1 MGDTINGQT
10 IALPPQ
16 LADKLA
22 LAQQAWRSRENTQR
36 LWSKDAS
43 LWTGRDEGAWLGW
56 LDIVG
61 DELRDA
67 AQLRGFGHELR
78 DSGFSD
84 VLLLGMG
91 GSSLGPEVLA
101 KSLGSAPGYP
111 KLHVLDSTDPDQVRR
126 FESGIDVARTAF
138 IVSSKSGTTL
148 EPNVLMD
155 YFFAR
160 VSDAIGDAA
169 GRNFVA
175 ITDPGSQLQKTAEDR
190 GFRHVFFGV
199 PSIGGRFSVLSKFG
213 LVPLAASGHDVR
225 TFLELAAA
233 MAKACG
239 PKAPPAENPGVSLGL
254 TIGVLA
260 LNGRDKLTVLAS
272 PSIAAFGAWIEQ
284 LVAESTGKKGRGVI
298 PIADEPLGDV
308 SAYGTDRLF
317 VYLRDEGQP
326 DAAQDNAADALER
339 GGHPLVRIRLHSPA
353 AIAQEFFRFEIA
365 TAVAG
370 AILGINPFDQPDVE
384 ASKVATRAV
393 TEAFEK
399 TGALPRETP
408 AFEKNGVALYTD
420 PDNAEKLRKLGA
432 AATLESWLKA
442 HFARL
447 NSGDYFALI
456 AYLDATAARL
466 TALQSLRATIR
477 DRTHAAT
484 CLQFG
489 PRFLHS
495 TGQAYKGGPNTGVFL
510 QITAQPMLDLAV
522 PGRRASFGVIEAAQA
537 AGDFRVLAECGRRVL
552 RAHIAADVDRGIA
565 AIAAAVRLAL
575 Q

>member
-1 MGDTINGQT
+1 MSATSYATPPDSADFGQ
-10 IALPPQ
+10 
-16 LADKLA
+16 
-22 LAQQAWRSRENTQR
+22 
-36 LWSKDAS
+36 
-43 LWTGRDEGAWLGW
+43 
-56 LDIVG
+56 
-61 DELRDA
+61 ELR
-67 AQLRGFGHELR
+67 E
-78 DSGFSD
+78 SGFSD

-160 VSDAIGDAA
+160 VSDAVGDAA

-175 ITDPGSQLQKTAEDR
+175 VTDPGSQLQKTAEDS

-298 PIADEPLGDV
+298 PIADEPPGDV

-317 VYLRDEGQP
+317 LYLRDEGQP

-339 GGHPLVRIRLHSPA
+339 RGHPLVRIRLHSPA

-432 AATLESWLKA
+432 ATTLESWLKA

-477 DRTHAAT
+477 DRTHV
-484 CLQFG
+484 G
-489 PRFLHS
+489 D
-495 TGQAYKGGPNTGVFL
+495 VF
-510 QITAQPMLDLAV
+510 AV
-522 PGRRASFGVIEAAQA
+522 WSALPAFDRAG
-537 AGDFRVLAECGRRVL
+537 L
-552 RAHIAADVDRGIA
+552 
-565 AIAAAVRLAL
+565 
-575 Q
+575 